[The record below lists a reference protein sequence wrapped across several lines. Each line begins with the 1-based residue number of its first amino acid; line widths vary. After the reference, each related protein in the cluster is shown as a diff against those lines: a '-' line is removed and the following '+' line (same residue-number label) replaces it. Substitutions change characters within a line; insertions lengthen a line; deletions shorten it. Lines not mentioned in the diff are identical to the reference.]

1 MRLLRLV
8 PANTKLPFMA
18 WRRLSFPLSA
28 VLSILSLLL
37 FLTVGMNFGIDF
49 VGGTMIE
56 VQSKT
61 GPANISEM
69 RNKLG
74 SLELGDVQ
82 IQQFGPPTD
91 VLIRVQTQPGGDAAQ
106 QVVVEKVKGVLG
118 SDVEYRRVE
127 VVGPQVSKEL
137 VQGGTIG
144 SIVAILGIILYL
156 WFRFEWQF
164 AIGAVVATMHD
175 IVLTIGFFAVTQ
187 IEFNATSIAAILT
200 IMGYSVNDTVVIYD
214 RIRDMLRK
222 YKRISTEELLD
233 IAMNST
239 LSRTIYTGSTT
250 LLAMIAL
257 YTFGGEVIRSFT
269 AAMIFGVVI
278 GTYSSA
284 FIAAPF
290 LIYLG
295 VRTQGQGK
303 DKVTSE
309 TAAPPAKA

>member
-28 VLSILSLLL
+28 VLSIVSLLL

-106 QVVVEKVKGVLG
+106 QAVVDKVKGVLG
-118 SDVEYRRVE
+118 SDVDYRRVE
-127 VVGPQVSKEL
+127 VVGPQVSREL

-144 SIVAILGIILYL
+144 VIVAIFGIILYL

-164 AIGAVVATMHD
+164 AVGAIVATMHD
-175 IVLTIGFFAVTQ
+175 IVLTIGFFAATQ

-200 IMGYSVNDTVVIYD
+200 ILGYSVNDTVVIYD

-233 IAMNST
+233 IAMNAT

-257 YTFGGEVIRSFT
+257 YAFGGEVIRSFT

-295 VRTQGQGK
+295 VKTQSKDEPAGK
-303 DKVTSE
+303 SS
-309 TAAPPAKA
+309 AAKA

>member
-1 MRLLRLV
+1 MRLLKLV
-8 PANTKLPFMA
+8 PADTKLPFMR
-18 WRRLSFPLSA
+18 WRKITFPLSA
-28 VLSILSLLL
+28 VMSVASLLL

-61 GPANISEM
+61 GPADIGAI
-69 RNKLG
+69 RGKLDK
-74 SLELGDVQ
+74 LELGDIQ

-91 VLIRVQTQPGGDAAQ
+91 VLIRVQTQPGGEAAQ
-106 QVVVEKVKGVLG
+106 QVVVTKVREALG

-127 VVGPQVSKEL
+127 VVGPQVSREL

-144 SIVAILGIILYL
+144 SIVAILGIIIYL

-164 AIGAVVATMHD
+164 AIGATVATMHD
-175 IVLTIGFFAVTQ
+175 IVLTIGFFALTQ
-187 IEFNATSIAAILT
+187 IEFNSTSIAAILT

-214 RIRDMLRK
+214 RIREMLRK
-222 YKRISTEELLD
+222 YKRISTAELLD

-239 LSRTIYTGSTT
+239 LSRTIYTGSTV
-250 LLAMIAL
+250 LLAMVAL
-257 YTFGGEVIRSFT
+257 YAFGGEVIRSFT

-295 VRTQGQGK
+295 VKTQSK
-303 DKVTSE
+303 DE
-309 TAAPPAKA
+309 PAAKPAAAKA

>member
-28 VLSILSLLL
+28 MLSIVSLLL

-69 RNKLG
+69 RSKLG
-74 SLELGDVQ
+74 TLDLGDVQ
-82 IQQFGPPTD
+82 IQQFGPDTD

-106 QVVVEKVKGVLG
+106 QVVVDKVKGVLG

-127 VVGPQVSKEL
+127 VVGPQVSREL

-164 AIGAVVATMHD
+164 AIGATVATMHD
-175 IVLTIGFFAVTQ
+175 IVLTIGFFSLTQ

-239 LSRTIYTGSTT
+239 LSRTIYTGTT
-250 LLAMIAL
+250 ALLAMVAL
-257 YTFGGEVIRSFT
+257 YAFGGEVIRSFT

-295 VRTQGQGK
+295 VKTQGQGK
-303 DKVTSE
+303 DKDTAE
-309 TAAPPAKA
+309 TAPPAKA

>member
-49 VGGTMIE
+49 MGGTMIE
-56 VQSKT
+56 VQSKS

-74 SLELGDVQ
+74 SLDLGDVQ
-82 IQQFGPPTD
+82 IQQFGAPTD
-91 VLIRVQTQPGGDAAQ
+91 VLIRIQTQPGGDAAQ
-106 QVVVEKVKGVLG
+106 QAVVDKVKGVLG
-118 SDVEYRRVE
+118 ADVEYRRVE

-164 AIGAVVATMHD
+164 AIGATVATMHD
-175 IVLTIGFFAVTQ
+175 IVLTIGFFAITQ
-187 IEFNATSIAAILT
+187 IEFNSTSIAAILT

-214 RIRDMLRK
+214 RIREMLRK

-239 LSRTIYTGSTT
+239 LSRTVYTGSTT

-257 YTFGGEVIRSFT
+257 YSFGGEVIRSFT

-295 VRTQGQGK
+295 VKTQGQGK
-303 DKVTSE
+303 DKDKVE
-309 TAAPPAKA
+309 TAAPAKA

>member
-8 PANTKLPFMA
+8 PADTKLPFMA
-18 WRRLSFPLSA
+18 WRRLTFPLSA
-28 VLSILSLLL
+28 VLSIVSIVL

-49 VGGTMIE
+49 MGGTMIE
-56 VQSKT
+56 VQSKS
-61 GPANISEM
+61 GPADIGAM
-69 RNKLG
+69 RAKLAN
-74 SLELGDVQ
+74 LDLGDVQ

-106 QVVVEKVKGVLG
+106 QAVVVKVKEALG
-118 SDVEYRRVE
+118 SEVDYRRVE

-144 SIVAILGIILYL
+144 SVIAIFGIILYL

-164 AIGAVVATMHD
+164 AIGAMVATMHD

-187 IEFNATSIAAILT
+187 IEFNSTSIAAILT

-214 RIRDMLRK
+214 RIREMLRK

-233 IAMNST
+233 IAMNAT

-250 LLAMIAL
+250 LLAMVAL
-257 YTFGGEVIRSFT
+257 YAFGGEVIRSFT

-295 VRTQGQGK
+295 VKTQAK
-303 DKVTSE
+303 DDADK
-309 TAAPPAKA
+309 AATAKA

>member
-1 MRLLRLV
+1 MRLLKLV
-8 PANTKLPFMA
+8 PADTKLPFMR
-18 WRRLSFPLSA
+18 WRKYTFPLSA
-28 VLSILSLLL
+28 VLSVASLLL

-61 GPANISEM
+61 GPADIGAI
-69 RNKLG
+69 RGKLDK
-74 SLELGDVQ
+74 LELGDIQ

-91 VLIRVQTQPGGDAAQ
+91 VLIRVQTQPGGEAAQ
-106 QVVVEKVKGVLG
+106 QAVVARVRDALG
-118 SDVEYRRVE
+118 ADVEYRRVE
-127 VVGPQVSKEL
+127 VVGPQVSREL

-144 SIVAILGIILYL
+144 SVVAILGIIIYL

-164 AIGAVVATMHD
+164 AIGATVATMHD
-175 IVLTIGFFAVTQ
+175 IVLTIGFFALTQ
-187 IEFNATSIAAILT
+187 IEFNSTSIAAILT

-214 RIRDMLRK
+214 RIREMLRK
-222 YKRISTEELLD
+222 YKRISTADLLD

-239 LSRTIYTGSTT
+239 LSRTIYTGSTV
-250 LLAMIAL
+250 LLAMVAL
-257 YTFGGEVIRSFT
+257 YAFGGEVIRSFT
-269 AAMIFGVVI
+269 AAMIFGVLI

-295 VRTQGQGK
+295 VKTQSK
-303 DKVTSE
+303 DE
-309 TAAPPAKA
+309 PAAKPATAKA

>member
-28 VLSILSLLL
+28 VLSIASLLL

-56 VQSKT
+56 VQSKS
-61 GPANISEM
+61 GPANVSEM
-69 RNKLG
+69 RSKLG
-74 SLELGDVQ
+74 TLDLGDVQ

-106 QVVVEKVKGVLG
+106 QAVVDKVKAALG
-118 SDVEYRRVE
+118 DSVEYRRVE

-144 SIVAILGIILYL
+144 VVFAIFGIILYL

-164 AIGAVVATMHD
+164 AIGAMVSTMHD

-187 IEFNATSIAAILT
+187 IEFNSTSIAAILT
-200 IMGYSVNDTVVIYD
+200 ILGYSVNDTVVIYD
-214 RIRDMLRK
+214 RIREMLRK

-257 YTFGGEVIRSFT
+257 YAFGGEVIRSFT
-269 AAMIFGVVI
+269 AAIIFGVVI

-303 DKVTSE
+303 DADTAE
-309 TAAPPAKA
+309 TAAPAKA